1 MEKYFYK
8 YLPIGI
14 VFIALIF
21 QYNLFV
27 TPEKLEVKHREI
39 LNDISH
45 TYSTKEQ
52 YNDLKEQLSIMQAKI
67 DKIYDV
73 AERETVDHIPDAAAN
88 NHCECDLDVTA
99 FWAKGE

>member
-14 VFIALIF
+14 VLISLIF

-39 LNDISH
+39 LSDVAH

-52 YNDLKEQLSIMQAKI
+52 YNDLKEQDILINTGIFTDFCLIFTVAVLSYHSSVLYII
-67 DKIYDV
+67 
-73 AERETVDHIPDAAAN
+73 
-88 NHCECDLDVTA
+88 
-99 FWAKGE
+99 

>member
-1 MEKYFYK
+1 MEKYIYK

-14 VFIALIF
+14 IGIALIF

-39 LNDISH
+39 LNDISK
-45 TYSTKEQ
+45 TYTTKEQ
-52 YNDLKEQLSIMQAKI
+52 YNDLKNQLNAMQAKI

-73 AERETVDHIPDAAAN
+73 IIGGGN
-88 NHCECDLDVTA
+88 
-99 FWAKGE
+99 K

>member
-1 MEKYFYK
+1 MEKYIVR
-8 YLPIGI
+8 YLPVGI

-27 TPEKLEVKHREI
+27 TPERLEVKHREI
-39 LNDISH
+39 LSDIAQ

-52 YNDLKEQLSIMQAKI
+52 YNDLKSQLTVMQAKI

-73 AERETVDHIPDAAAN
+73 IIEGGN
-88 NHCECDLDVTA
+88 
-99 FWAKGE
+99 K